1 MKRRKRVHLVNQQH
15 KQYIKGMH
23 KFLAGLALALALSFV
38 PITQASAYQHSITIV
53 TEDEEN
59 EEQEGPENP
68 EHLDKDSDDFQFAIL
83 GAVIVLGVAGV
94 IIYRRFK
101 R

>member
-1 MKRRKRVHLVNQQH
+1 MP
-15 KQYIKGMH
+15 

-38 PITQASAYQHSITIV
+38 PIAQASAYQQSLSIV
-53 TEDEEN
+53 TEDEEH
-59 EEQEGPENP
+59 EGPENP
-68 EHLDKDSDDFQFAIL
+68 EHLDKDSDDVQFAIL
-83 GAVIVLGVAGV
+83 GVVIGLGIAGV

>member
-1 MKRRKRVHLVNQQH
+1 MP
-15 KQYIKGMH
+15 
-23 KFLAGLALALALSFV
+23 KFLAGLALALALSFA
-38 PITQASAYQHSITIV
+38 PIAQAHSYQHSITMLS
-53 TEDEEN
+53 EDEEH
-59 EEQEGPENP
+59 EGPENP

-83 GAVIVLGVAGV
+83 GVVIVLGVAGL

>member
-1 MKRRKRVHLVNQQH
+1 
-15 KQYIKGMH
+15 MH
-23 KFLAGLALALALSFV
+23 KFLAGLALALALSFA

-53 TEDEEN
+53 SEDEEN
-59 EEQEGPENP
+59 EGPENP
-68 EHLDKDSDDFQFAIL
+68 EHLDKDSDNFQFAIL

>member
-1 MKRRKRVHLVNQQH
+1 MKRRKRVHLVNQPL

-38 PITQASAYQHSITIV
+38 PITQAGAYQHSITIL

-59 EEQEGPENP
+59 EGPENP

-83 GAVIVLGVAGV
+83 GAVIILGVAGV

>member
-1 MKRRKRVHLVNQQH
+1 MKRQSRALLVNQLH
-15 KQYIKGMH
+15 KQYIKGMP
-23 KFLAGLALALALSFV
+23 KFLAGLALALALSFA
-38 PITQASAYQHSITIV
+38 PITQATAYQHSISIV

-59 EEQEGPENP
+59 EGPENP
-68 EHLDKDSDDFQFAIL
+68 EHLGKDSDDFQFAIL
-83 GAVIVLGVAGV
+83 GAVIVLGIAGV

>member
-1 MKRRKRVHLVNQQH
+1 MKRRRRVHLVNQLH
-15 KQYIKGMH
+15 KQYIKDMH
-23 KFLAGLALALALSFV
+23 KFLAGLALALALSFA
-38 PITQASAYQHSITIV
+38 PITQASAYQHSITIL
-53 TEDEEN
+53 TEDEEH
-59 EEQEGPENP
+59 EGPENP